1 MATHFT
7 LIEDM
12 LKLNQFTNK
21 RRTLSMIT
29 IITCIVILA
38 LFIIQFIMYKK
49 EEQKGLKHFIKSS
62 QLWDIIKEFLIIL
75 LGATIA
81 LNATSFVEEQ
91 NDKQHVI
98 KLLEIAESDIEQEY
112 DRNNI
117 LIAGCEEA
125 EENVNVIE
133 LMAHQTKRTYF
144 FETILN
150 NETVLAYISPA
161 MYSIMT
167 NSIFN
172 INFFYEEIQK
182 QILLR
187 NANNISVLLK
197 AINSECE
204 NIRWAITMEIE
215 HLRDNYSE
223 EELSKKK
230 DIYYVS
236 KYLYAMPN

>member
-1 MATHFT
+1 
-7 LIEDM
+7 
-12 LKLNQFTNK
+12 
-21 RRTLSMIT
+21 
-29 IITCIVILA
+29 
-38 LFIIQFIMYKK
+38 
-49 EEQKGLKHFIKSS
+49 
-62 QLWDIIKEFLIIL
+62 
-75 LGATIA
+75 
-81 LNATSFVEEQ
+81 
-91 NDKQHVI
+91 
-98 KLLEIAESDIEQEY
+98 
-112 DRNNI
+112 
-117 LIAGCEEA
+117 
-125 EENVNVIE
+125 
-133 LMAHQTKRTYF
+133 
-144 FETILN
+144 
-150 NETVLAYISPA
+150 